1 MEYVLKQR
9 LFGKSL
15 LPPSISQ
22 GRFNWL
28 IIPCHGIDELMTDY
42 IASAKLEQLKVM
54 VAIDNWDN
62 LTSKSVFAVEPDCVT
77 VMGAKCVKHAF
88 EIHGIDASKVLAF
101 GLPRF
106 DVYREL
112 KQGVTKNLS
121 SRRSKP
127 RVLYAGL
134 SVPHAE
140 RTVVN
145 LLAKKLFK
153 KYGIDGIEIE
163 YRPHP
168 IPLPRLDGG
177 LVLNPHVKISNHLSL
192 ERTMMPN
199 MDNEYVKALIESTV
213 VIGAPTTFIL
223 EAMLLGRPC
232 ILDNTND
239 RMHRTTAGLAMDS
252 YTHLQDLKDI
262 KELKSA
268 DSVEEIYDYV
278 LGILDSK
285 IEYFNYEMSD
295 LYSLENATYD
305 LQLIEYLV
313 SHS

>member
-1 MEYVLKQR
+1 LSR
-9 LFGKSL
+9 KSL
-15 LPPSISQ
+15 LPASISQ
-22 GRFNWL
+22 GEFNWL

-42 IASAKLEQLKVM
+42 IASAKLERLKVM

-62 LTSKSVFAVEPDCVT
+62 LTSKSVFAIQPDCIT
-77 VMGAKCVKHAF
+77 VMGVKCIKHAF
-88 EIHGIDASKVLAF
+88 EIHEMAPSKVLAF

-112 KQGVTKNLS
+112 KQGFPANLS

-134 SVPHAE
+134 SVPHGE
-140 RTVVN
+140 RTVVH
-145 LLAKKLFK
+145 LLAEKLYE
-153 KYGIDGIEIE
+153 KYGVDGIEIE

-168 IPLPRLDGG
+168 ISFSRLDGD
-177 LVLNPHVKISNHLSL
+177 LAINPHVKISDHLSL
-192 ERTMMPN
+192 DRTMMPN
-199 MDNEYVKALIESTV
+199 MDNEYINALVDSTV

-239 RMHRTTAGLAMDS
+239 GMHRTTAGLAMNN
-252 YTHLQDLKDI
+252 YTHLQDLKEI
-262 KELKSA
+262 TGLKLA
-268 DSVEEIYDYV
+268 DSVEEMYDNV
-278 LGILDSK
+278 VWIVDSK
-285 IEYFNYEMSD
+285 IESFNYEMSH
-295 LYSLENATYD
+295 LYSLDDPPYK
-305 LQLIEYLV
+305 LQLTEYLV